1 MDVRVEARPLTAG
14 AAAVEVQLTVE
25 TVTHAVISSP
35 VVSRFSLAPVI
46 SVGGNSISAINPEFN
61 FIGDKALASA

>member
-14 AAAVEVQLTVE
+14 AVIVESKATVE
-25 TVTHAVISSP
+25 TIIDTLILSP

-46 SVGGNSISAINPEFN
+46 SIGGNSISAINPELLKRRE
-61 FIGDKALASA
+61 KAVA